1 MEEIGKIKTEF
12 KTYEEFEQQVSTELS
27 KQAESF
33 VRLGYLMKIAR
44 DTDILQSSG
53 YANVTEFAADK
64 YNLTKDQVSRFIH
77 INDKFSK
84 KGYSEELEDQYK
96 GYGYS
101 KLSVMLTLPE
111 SVVNVLDPQMTRSQI
126 VEVQKEYKEEK
137 AISPLEAMM
146 EKKDPMQQ
154 ELTSNLEKFLHQYGY
169 NNREMF
175 KRLADARVKGGDFAE
190 NIMDVIAP
198 TGVAQLTERIMGVGK
213 LLLSIKGKDEM
224 IQVVN
229 MREDSTE
236 KFQWSDLC
244 NALSLYGDGSKETW
258 EELYGE
264 PYEVAEELLE
274 KEKGNDEE
282 RDDSRDNKAGEGK
295 DAIHTKDDTKTEKK
309 SEQTEQDAG
318 QISGRGVEEL
328 PVIKVKAIT
337 EELKDKLFDIWF
349 SNVSEDKID
358 SACKMM
364 NNMKFIELINAT
376 PKKMFLLVQTSEVT
390 TNEVVKDGIPLTEV
404 TTENYAGTF
413 TPQEFQKRFNRK
425 YLEPYKERMKELEE
439 KKEAQLEKEET
450 DEGIALLS
458 ECVYEI
464 IKKYREK
471 LIGLTE
477 FTEETVKNALD
488 ATTEQVPWLEFD
500 VDSIRCE
507 ARVDLLGIS
516 KMKDLVVY
524 KGNDT
529 EEYVWT
535 MDEVYKEIA
544 DVLNFDEEALHLQ
557 EEQIPGQMKVDDYPE
572 LKPDDV
578 IQEIQE
584 ENAYTSIAFR
594 CIPKD
599 IVFFIAGNKVE
610 EAKVEEVT
618 VKEDLIPM
626 ITVKATDPNALIVV
640 EFNQKEDWGTK
651 IFKTRAAA
659 ERKLQQQ
666 ADEKQC

>member
-84 KGYSEELEDQYK
+84 EGYSEELEDQYK

-244 NALSLYGDGSKETW
+244 NALRLYGDGSKETW

-318 QISGRGVEEL
+318 QISGKGVEEL
-328 PVIKVKAIT
+328 PVVKVKAIT

-349 SNVSEDKID
+349 SNVSEDKIEA
-358 SACKMM
+358 ACKMM
-364 NNMKFIELINAT
+364 VSMRFTELINTT
-376 PKKMFLLVQTSEVT
+376 PRKLFLLVQTSEVST
-390 TNEVVKDGIPLTEV
+390 EEIKQDGELLTKVEDSSR
-404 TTENYAGTF
+404 TGFF
-413 TPQEFQKRFNRK
+413 TAQDFLKRFTK
-425 YLEPYKERMKELEE
+425 KFLDPYKEKQSESNSVPESAE
-439 KKEAQLEKEET
+439 VAQVQQERT
-450 DEGIALLS
+450 DEEIAILA
-458 ECVYEI
+458 ECVYAI
-464 IKKYREK
+464 IKKY
-471 LIGLTE
+471 G
-477 FTEETVKNALD
+477 EELVFLSEYTTQTVKNLLD
-488 ATTEQVPWLEFD
+488 KTTTGATWVEFEVD
-500 VDSIRCE
+500 GLCHEAQVDSSG
-507 ARVDLLGIS
+507 ASGIEEMVIYEKTS
-516 KMKDLVVY
+516 TKDY
-524 KGNDT
+524 I
-529 EEYVWT
+529 WPI
-535 MDEVYKEIA
+535 DEVYEEIA
-544 DVLNFDEEALHLQ
+544 RVINFEGPGIFI
-557 EEQIPGQMKVDDYPE
+557 EEQIPGQMKVDDYSE

-626 ITVKATDPNALIVV
+626 ITVKATDPNALIVI
-640 EFNQKEDWGTK
+640 EFNQKEDWGK
-651 IFKTRAAA
+651 KLFRTRAAA
-659 ERKLQQQ
+659 EQ
-666 ADEKQC
+666 ALEA